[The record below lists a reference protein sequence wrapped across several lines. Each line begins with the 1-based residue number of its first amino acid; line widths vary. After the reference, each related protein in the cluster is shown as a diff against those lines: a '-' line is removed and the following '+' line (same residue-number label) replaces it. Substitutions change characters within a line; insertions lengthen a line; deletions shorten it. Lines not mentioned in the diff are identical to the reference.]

1 MEFDW
6 ETWSELARSDPEA
19 FEQRRKQA
27 IEALIAAAPE
37 HRRQRLRAL
46 QCRID
51 LERRR
56 SSNPLGACI
65 RLSNLMWESFGE
77 LQEALKALTERVPEV
92 STALPAKA
100 ARSAEIVPFP
110 ARR

>member
-1 MEFDW
+1 MDFDW
-6 ETWSELARSDPEA
+6 ETWSNLARSDPAA

-37 HRRQRLRAL
+37 HQRQRLNAL

-56 SSNPLGACI
+56 SSSPLGACI
-65 RLSNLMWESFGE
+65 RMSNLMWERF
-77 LQEALKALTERVPEV
+77 TEVQQVLNAFSMRR
-92 STALPAKA
+92 PASSISM
-100 ARSAEIVPFP
+100 RMPPVESAQIVPFP
-110 ARR
+110 VRR

>member
-1 MEFDW
+1 MDFDW
-6 ETWSELARSDPEA
+6 ETWSNLARSDPAA

-37 HRRQRLRAL
+37 HQRQRLNAL

-56 SSNPLGACI
+56 SSSPLGACI
-65 RLSNLMWESFGE
+65 RVSNLMWERFTE
-77 LQEALKALTERVPEV
+77 LQHALNALSERRSSVATSMRVQPV
-92 STALPAKA
+92 NTAQ
-100 ARSAEIVPFP
+100 IVPFP
-110 ARR
+110 VRR

>member
-1 MEFDW
+1 MDFDW
-6 ETWSELARSDPEA
+6 ETWSTLARSDPAA

-37 HRRQRLRAL
+37 HRRPRLTAL

-56 SSNPLGACI
+56 SSSPLGACI
-65 RLSNLMWESFGE
+65 RMSNLMWERFEELRHALNALGE
-77 LQEALKALTERVPEV
+77 RRAPAATPIRV
-92 STALPAKA
+92 
-100 ARSAEIVPFP
+100 RRIGSAQVVAFP

>member
-1 MEFDW
+1 MDFDW
-6 ETWSELARSDPEA
+6 ETWSTLARSDPAA
-19 FEQRRKQA
+19 FEQRRRQA

-37 HRRQRLRAL
+37 HRRPRLNAL

-56 SSNPLGACI
+56 SSSPLGACI
-65 RLSNLMWESFGE
+65 RMSNLMWDRFTELRHALNALGE
-77 LQEALKALTERVPEV
+77 ERSPLAPSLQVRQVKSARVI
-92 STALPAKA
+92 A
-100 ARSAEIVPFP
+100 FP